1 MLSGDAELSEGRSPE
16 AIEIPLPCSGLC
28 EKMFGYFQ
36 RRRRPLTDKSS
47 ISKDIVQRA
56 AQNRNRLGVVGLAC
70 GHARLLFVD
79 YYDKMTTQ
87 TKRPTEGGHAR
98 NAGSRRWLTIATGP
112 GLENQSNRHGFLE
125 LDEVVIG

>member
-1 MLSGDAELSEGRSPE
+1 MLSGAAELSEGRSPE
-16 AIEIPLPCSGLC
+16 AIDIPLPCSGLC

-36 RRRRPLTDKSS
+36 RRRRPL
-47 ISKDIVQRA
+47 
-56 AQNRNRLGVVGLAC
+56 
-70 GHARLLFVD
+70 
-79 YYDKMTTQ
+79 TTQ

-112 GLENQSNRHGFLE
+112 GLENQSNCHGFLE